1 MALKPT
7 IYKVNLQLSDMN
19 KHCYESLSLTVAQ
32 HPSETLT
39 RMMVRVL
46 VYGLNYHRDLSFT
59 KGLSATDEP
68 ELWQVSPSGEVENW
82 IELGQV
88 SPDRLR
94 KGVSRA
100 QQISLYAYGSE
111 TEIWWQKHQQAIT
124 QLPKVNVW
132 QLPAAQLE
140 PLEAMVK
147 RTMDLS
153 LMITDDTLMLSSDDQ
168 HCEVT
173 LQQLS

>member
-7 IYKVNLQLSDMN
+7 IFKVNLQLSDMN
-19 KHCYESLSLTVAQ
+19 RHVYESLSLTVAQ

-39 RMMVRVL
+39 RMMVRIL

-68 ELWQVSPSGEVENW
+68 ELWQVSPSGEVEHW
-82 IELGQV
+82 IELGQA
-88 SPDRLR
+88 SPERLR

-111 TEIWWQKHQQAIT
+111 TDIWWQKHQQAIT
-124 QLPKVNVW
+124 QLPKVSVW
-132 QLPAAQLE
+132 QLPAEQLS
-140 PLEAMVK
+140 PLEDMAS
-147 RTMDLS
+147 RNMDLS
-153 LMITDDTLMLSSDDQ
+153 LMITDDTLMLSSAE
-168 HCEVT
+168 HTCEVT